1 MDKNLV
7 SFLVKLG
14 MFTLL
19 IAGGLFSDGLTYFI
33 LTLYWFTAI
42 YGLLQKEEDMKKD
55 GGLRTSY
62 LYANRA
68 GQIAIVLMMA
78 WFGHWITA
86 FVVTLSMV
94 KAYAVAKSVTDSENA

>member
-1 MDKNLV
+1 MDKNL
-7 SFLVKLG
+7 SALLVKLG
-14 MFTLL
+14 MLTLIVL
-19 IAGGLFSDGLTYFI
+19 AGLFSDGLMYFI

-42 YGLLQKEEDMKKD
+42 YGLLQKEEDMKKN

-62 LYANRA
+62 LYANHA
-68 GQIAIVLMMA
+68 GQVAIVLMMA

-86 FVVTLSMV
+86 FVVTLSAF